1 MDARRFSAHLVVLCS
16 LASVLLTGAA
26 ARALAQNAGPVDST
40 SRLSETIYEE
50 ETVGL
55 TMNLPEGVRVTR
67 NEQSAQRVLVE
78 TMDMSWVGTL
88 EVILTKSDA
97 ETITTVAD
105 RAIEASQGSTESEKK
120 RTKECK
126 VRSRETI
133 DIGGQSAEQ
142 FVLDM
147 AFDTRDGLMREV
159 RIYTIFK
166 PLPGTFVVY
175 GVRGDGGKADE
186 IVKTTMA
193 SVNTFRF
200 RDPAAVAR
208 ELQEGI
214 DATTKVLSGLTE
226 ADYRRILVPD
236 SWYRVYTKGDGLDN
250 EVAYYRM
257 REDIGPRGLVGAI
270 RNPAQFSA
278 AEAEEGLLVGQTAR
292 FLVAAQ
298 DQADGIVTEVES
310 LAWMSFDRKRE
321 VWSTRQVTYEKVPR
335 GYRVATRSSISGSRE
350 GGRID
355 VAVNVDGVGVSNHNF
370 TVPDAYLSQAEQ
382 HLIYRLLNPGHEGTY
397 LMYLFRP
404 QTSDV
409 KRRSEIIKA
418 TSDPDRFTVESR
430 QDPSQPATTKIISAK
445 GEIIRMEIPS
455 GQITEPSDPAVL
467 QKLWRAKGLPTG
479 AINAIPDPLPPSAP
493 TR

>member
-1 MDARRFSAHLVVLCS
+1 MDARRFSTRLVVVWTV
-16 LASVLLTGAA
+16 AAALLTGTATH
-26 ARALAQNAGPVDST
+26 ALAQDGEPFDST
-40 SRLSETIYEE
+40 ARLSDTIYDE

-55 TMNLPEGVRVTR
+55 TMRLPEGVRVTR
-67 NEQSAQRVLVE
+67 NEQSTQRVLVE
-78 TMDMSWVGTL
+78 TLDMSWVGTL
-88 EVILTKSDA
+88 EVILTRSDT
-97 ETITTVAD
+97 ETIAAVAD
-105 RAIEASQGSTESEKK
+105 RAIDASKGTTDSEKK

-126 VRSRETI
+126 LRSRETI
-133 DIGGQSAEQ
+133 DIGGQKAEQ

-159 RIYTIFK
+159 RVYTIFK

-175 GVRGDGGKADE
+175 GVRGDGAKADQ
-186 IVKTTMA
+186 IVKVTKA

-200 RDPAAVAR
+200 RDPSAVAR

-214 DATTKVLSGLTE
+214 DATTKVLSNLTE
-226 ADYRRILVPD
+226 ADYRRMLIPD
-236 SWYRVYTKGDGLDN
+236 SWYRVYSKGDGLDN
-250 EVAYYRM
+250 EIAYYRM

-270 RNPAQFSA
+270 RDPSQFSA
-278 AEAEEGLLVGQTAR
+278 AEAEDGLLVSQTAR
-292 FLVAAQ
+292 FLVASQ
-298 DQADGIVTEVES
+298 GQADGIVSEIES

-321 VWSTRQVTYEKVPR
+321 IWSTRQVTYEKVAR
-335 GYRVATRSSISGSRE
+335 GYRVYSRSSISGSRQ

-355 VAVNVDGVGVSNHNF
+355 VAVNVDGVGTSNPNF

-382 HLIYRLLNPGHEGTY
+382 HLIYRILNPGHEGAY
-397 LMYLFRP
+397 NMYLFRP

-418 TSDPDRFTVESR
+418 TSDPNRFSVESR

-445 GEIIRMEIPS
+445 GEIIRMEAPN

-467 QKLWRAKGLPTG
+467 RKLWRAKGLPTG
-479 AINAIPDPLPPSAP
+479 EIKPIPDPPS
-493 TR
+493 R